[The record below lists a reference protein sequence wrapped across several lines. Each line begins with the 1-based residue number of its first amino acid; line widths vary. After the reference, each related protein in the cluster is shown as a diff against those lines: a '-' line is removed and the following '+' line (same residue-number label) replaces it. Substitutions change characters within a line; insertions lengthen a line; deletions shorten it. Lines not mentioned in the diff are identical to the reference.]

1 MRLLI
6 AGAGSTGG
14 YFGGR
19 LVQAGRDV
27 TFLVRPGR
35 AAQLREHGLQITSP
49 YGDVTLHPA
58 VVTSDELKEAYDAV
72 LLTVKGFQLGTALDD
87 VAPAIGPDT
96 MILPVLNGMQ
106 HMDAIASRFSPKNLV
121 GCALKVMTVL
131 EDDGRVTQLS
141 PLQDLAYGE
150 LNGETTHRILALDEY
165 MRGAKIG
172 ARLSN
177 VIHREMWEKW
187 ILLSSVGALTCLMR
201 GTVGEIEA
209 VPGGTAFTLHLLDEI
224 VTIVRAVGIT
234 PSETFLTSAKEQLTA
249 KGSPFAS
256 SMFRDVQRGRPVE
269 VENIVGDMVRRG
281 VAAGIGAPLLSAAYA
296 HLAVYQKKVEAT
308 SQAAASFGV
317 GHFLDG
323 GL

>member
-6 AGAGSTGG
+6 VGAGSTGG

-19 LVQAGRDV
+19 LAQAGRDV

-35 AAQLREHGLQITSP
+35 AAQLLEHGLQITSP
-49 YGDVTLHPA
+49 YGDATLHPA
-58 VVTSDELKEAYDAV
+58 AVTSDELKEVYDAV

-87 VAPAIGPDT
+87 IAPAIGPDT

-106 HMDAIASRFSPKNLV
+106 HLDAIAGRFSPKNLV

-131 EDDGRVTQLS
+131 EDDGRITQLS

-150 LNGETTHRILALDEY
+150 LNGETTHRILALDEF

-177 VIHREMWEKW
+177 AIHREMWEKW

-209 VPGGTAFTLHLLDEI
+209 VPGGAALALRLLDEI
-224 VTIVRAVGIT
+224 VAIVRTVGIP
-234 PSETFLTSAKEQLTA
+234 PSDAFLASAKEQLTA

-269 VENIVGDMVRRG
+269 VENIVGDMLRRG
-281 VAAGIGAPLLSAAYA
+281 VAAGIGAPLLSAAYT
-296 HLAVYQKKVEAT
+296 HLTVYQNKVEA
-308 SQAAASFGV
+308 AP
-317 GHFLDG
+317 
-323 GL
+323 